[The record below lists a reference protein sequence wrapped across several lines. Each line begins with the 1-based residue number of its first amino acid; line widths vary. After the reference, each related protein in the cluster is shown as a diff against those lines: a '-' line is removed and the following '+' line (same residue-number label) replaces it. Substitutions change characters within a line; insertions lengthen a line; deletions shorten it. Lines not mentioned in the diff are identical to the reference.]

1 MGKQTALALCLLAV
15 AGCAAPVPDDTTSG
29 VGFGDYDSYQA
40 GRAAQPGAT
49 PAQTALSPGAPGGTD
64 LAALA
69 AAAIDEAEAGQTGQ
83 PGAGAPVATGTG
95 PAPTGE
101 RRISDEQD
109 FEAVSARE
117 SIESDAERR
126 QRMQDQ
132 RVVIAPTAVPDR
144 PGETGPNIVEY
155 ALSTG
160 HPVGAQIY
168 RRFPRSESRHQRNDI
183 AGFGDQVMGR
193 NLARGVAQRALCGR
207 AIRHRR
213 VMQNHKF
220 GAQSVAAR
228 PEIGRQ
234 AHSVRAASA
243 ARRNGTGSQAQA

>member
-168 RRFPRSESRHQRNDI
+168 RRFPRSESRHQRNCLAYRSADL
-183 AGFGDQVMGR
+183 AQEAFLEHGGPDRDRYTLDPDGDGYACAWDPVPFR
-193 NLARGVAQRALCGR
+193 RAAL
-207 AIRHRR
+207 
-213 VMQNHKF
+213 
-220 GAQSVAAR
+220 AAR
-228 PEIGRQ
+228 TE
-234 AHSVRAASA
+234 
-243 ARRNGTGSQAQA
+243 